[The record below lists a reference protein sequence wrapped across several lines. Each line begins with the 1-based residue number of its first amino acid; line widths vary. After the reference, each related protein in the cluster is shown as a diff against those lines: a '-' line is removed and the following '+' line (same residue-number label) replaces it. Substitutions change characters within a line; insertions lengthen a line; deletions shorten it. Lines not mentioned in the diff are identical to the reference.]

1 MMHRPYVCGKAE
13 FGVAVQTESFLNTSF
28 QPTTTSSLPAPP
40 LSSRMSAYYNPFEQD
55 SPPDFQQRVGRWAR
69 ADLTAG
75 LPMPKDYARNTNVL
89 PNDAKASQPIP
100 MRQPRGRRNSL
111 NAYQSP
117 LVGGISNDYSSP
129 LMERYREDE
138 EEDLPRNSSNEQ
150 LPFPIDDLSSSSSAS
165 PQTSNS
171 NLFFS
176 SSSRPRKASSSSNR
190 RFSVGHPMTSS
201 NSGGFSSGTPLPA
214 LSPLNDLSSLSRN
227 LPAPDSYSSYPSG
240 TSSSGHSGLSSLFS
254 RRGSTSSDASSVA
267 GLGSYSGGGFDKNSP
282 YARPV
287 SRAFPSVHA
296 LAHFVPTD
304 CTAFFSL
311 WSISN
316 GVACYGL
323 QPIEAWFQLYAS
335 SFHASVSQE
344 VTFSAFGV

>member
-1 MMHRPYVCGKAE
+1 
-13 FGVAVQTESFLNTSF
+13 
-28 QPTTTSSLPAPP
+28 
-40 LSSRMSAYYNPFEQD
+40 MSAYYNPFEQD
-55 SPPDFQQRVGRWAR
+55 SPPDSQQRVGRWAR

-75 LPMPKDYARNTNVL
+75 LPMPQDYARNTNVL

-117 LVGGISNDYSSP
+117 LVGGISNQYSSP
-129 LMERYREDE
+129 LMNRYREDE
-138 EEDLPRNSSNEQ
+138 EEDLPRNSSSDS
-150 LPFPIDDLSSSSSAS
+150 LPFPIDDLSSSASAS
-165 PQTSNS
+165 PQTS

-176 SSSRPRKASSSSNR
+176 SSSRPQKASSSSSR

-201 NSGGFSSGTPLPA
+201 NPGGFPSGAPLPA
-214 LSPLNDLSSLSRN
+214 FSPLNDVSSLSRN
-227 LPAPDSYSSYPSG
+227 LPTPDSYSSYPSG

-282 YARPV
+282 YGRPV
-287 SRAFPSVHA
+287 SRAFPSIHA

-311 WSISN
+311 WSTSN
-316 GVACYGL
+316 GIARYGL
-323 QPIEAWFQLYAS
+323 QSIEAWFQLYAS
-335 SFHASVSQE
+335 SFYGSISQK
-344 VTFSAFGV
+344 VAFSAFGI